1 MTFCFFKFKTVASV
15 NFLCLKVNFFFS
27 KISRSSDNKGLLM
40 SYFLKDTTKSR
51 KVHNNECSLCLCAFC
66 CALRRPR
73 ISCDSLTK
81 VPVFV
86 LKRYNFCLW
95 SFKFRENFVPIWKT
109 ILFLCI
115 LRCKQTYTVCY
126 DIKRRIKFIC
136 AAITTVCVNVREN
149 FRTRTVRGRRL

>member
-1 MTFCFFKFKTVASV
+1 MT
-15 NFLCLKVNFFFS
+15 
-27 KISRSSDNKGLLM
+27 
-40 SYFLKDTTKSR
+40 YFLKDTKKSR

-115 LRCKQTYTVCY
+115 SRCKQTCTVCY
-126 DIKRRIKFIC
+126 GIKRRIKFYLRRYYDCLRKRQRKFPNANCQRSQI
-136 AAITTVCVNVREN
+136 INSTDNKWDVEN
-149 FRTRTVRGRRL
+149 KK